1 MDVNTAPKIKA
12 IQDAISALRPAIE
25 GHGGSIEF
33 VELKD
38 SIVYVKLSGACVG
51 CPSSYFTMKMG
62 VQEAIQAVAPEITE
76 VVAVE

>member
-1 MDVNTAPKIKA
+1 MNTAQKIA
-12 IQDAISALRPAIE
+12 LIQEALNALRPAIE

-62 VQEAIQAVAPEITE
+62 VQEAIQAAIPEITE
-76 VVAVE
+76 VIALEK

>member
-1 MDVNTAPKIKA
+1 MNTAQKIA
-12 IQDAISALRPAIE
+12 LIQDALNALRPAIE

-62 VQEAIQAVAPEITE
+62 VQEAIQAAIPEITE
-76 VVAVE
+76 VIALEK

>member
-1 MDVNTAPKIKA
+1 MINESTAITKIQEVLA
-12 IQDAISALRPAIE
+12 TLRPAIE

-38 SIVYVKLSGACVG
+38 SIVYVKLVGACVG
-51 CPSSYFTMKMG
+51 CPSAYFTLKMG
-62 VQEAIQAVAPEITE
+62 VEEAIQAKLPEIKE

>member
-1 MDVNTAPKIKA
+1 MNIAQKIAA
-12 IQDAISALRPAIE
+12 IEQVVSTLKPAIE

-38 SIVYVKLSGACVG
+38 SIVYVKLSGACIG

-62 VQEAIQAVAPEITE
+62 VEEAIQAVLPEVTE
-76 VVAVE
+76 VVAIE